1 MEKDSE
7 NELIIKLS
15 IFEQQI
21 KQIQQQLEI
30 IERNILDMNSLEIG
44 LDEFR
49 EGEGKEVLSQIGK
62 NIFAK
67 TKLISDELIV
77 NIGDGNLV
85 KKSIED
91 TKKLIG
97 EQTKKL
103 ERIRDELNS
112 ALEEINK
119 EMSRMMF
126 ESQGKKD

>member
-1 MEKDSE
+1 M
-7 NELIIKLS
+7 
-15 IFEQQI
+15 
-21 KQIQQQLEI
+21 
-30 IERNILDMNSLEIG
+30 EIG

>member
-126 ESQGKKD
+126 